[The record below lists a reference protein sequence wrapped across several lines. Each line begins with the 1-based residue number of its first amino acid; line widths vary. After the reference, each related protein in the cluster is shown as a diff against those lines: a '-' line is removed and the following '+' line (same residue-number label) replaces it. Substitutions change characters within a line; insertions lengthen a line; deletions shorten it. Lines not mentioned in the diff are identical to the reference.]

1 MEVSVLVRDSQV
13 SQNGAA
19 NCRSDRL
26 AREGDARAMNSK
38 SVLLSLVLV
47 SLYSLTL
54 AAEPAPPSFGLC
66 AACHGP
72 DGKGLNAGTPMPMAP
87 PLAGSALA
95 NAGDGEVMAA
105 IIMNGIQKEDT
116 KYLGMMAPLGAMLPD
131 DQLAAIITY
140 VRSAFGNSASAVT
153 VDQVKG
159 WRQTYSNQ
167 PMWTRA
173 KLDELVKAKKGGG
186 E

>member
-1 MEVSVLVRDSQV
+1 
-13 SQNGAA
+13 
-19 NCRSDRL
+19 
-26 AREGDARAMNSK
+26 
-38 SVLLSLVLV
+38 
-47 SLYSLTL
+47 
-54 AAEPAPPSFGLC
+54 
-66 AACHGP
+66 
-72 DGKGLNAGTPMPMAP
+72 
-87 PLAGSALA
+87 
-95 NAGDGEVMAA
+95 
-105 IIMNGIQKEDT
+105 
-116 KYLGMMAPLGAMLPD
+116 MMAPLGAMLPD